1 AGTSVYIPA
10 VKVAYEA
17 SPRWWELN
25 HQIYGG
31 ISWTSREIT
40 QIWYPSHAFHTRSGA
55 VVGAYIW
62 DHKAGS
68 KYSAMTPDQRI
79 SAAAADA
86 EAVHPG
92 FSKMVGKGVTVAW
105 ANVPFS
111 MGAWAEWDDDKAA
124 RRDHYPVLV
133 AGEGPVQ
140 FAGEHMS
147 YINGW
152 QEGAVRSAHIAVQRI
167 AEAVRV
173 RRA

>member
-1 AGTSVYIPA
+1 MICTIPLTVLKGIDNDFSDRTRRAIVAGTSVYIPA

-55 VVGAYIW
+55 IVGAYIW

-68 KYSAMTPDQRI
+68 KFSAMTPAQRI
-79 SAAAADA
+79 VAAASDA

-92 FSKMVGKGVTVAW
+92 FSRW
-105 ANVPFS
+105 S
-111 MGAWAEWDDDKAA
+111 A
-124 RRDHYPVLV
+124 RASPWP
-133 AGEGPVQ
+133 GP
-140 FAGEHMS
+140 MC
-147 YINGW
+147 
-152 QEGAVRSAHIAVQRI
+152 RS
-167 AEAVRV
+167 
-173 RRA
+173 